1 MNLGISN
8 NGSSSVNNMFP
19 KMISITIVI
28 IGLMAFMAMIN
39 FDFIPT
45 KQIIEVDEK
54 TVTVEGFDIMKK
66 SDTDVSM
73 SKGFCESH
81 KGERARLQ
89 ESCSKL
95 TKKNCLATSCCVY
108 AKMQG
113 EEKCH
118 SGDEHG
124 PTFRRDEIGKT
135 HDVDYYY
142 FKNNCY
148 GKECPTDK

>member
-73 SKGFCESH
+73 
-81 KGERARLQ
+81 
-89 ESCSKL
+89 
-95 TKKNCLATSCCVY
+95 
-108 AKMQG
+108 
-113 EEKCH
+113 
-118 SGDEHG
+118 
-124 PTFRRDEIGKT
+124 
-135 HDVDYYY
+135 
-142 FKNNCY
+142 
-148 GKECPTDK
+148 

>member
-8 NGSSSVNNMFP
+8 SGSSSLNNMFP
-19 KMISITIVI
+19 KMISITIILV
-28 IGLMAFMAMIN
+28 GLMAFMAMIK

-45 KQIIEVDEK
+45 KQMIEEDQK
-54 TVTVEGFDIMKK
+54 TITVEGFDVMEK
-66 SDTDVSM
+66 SDGDAAM
-73 SKGFCESH
+73 SQGFCESH
-81 KGERARLQ
+81 NGERSRLQ
-89 ESCSKL
+89 DSCGEL

-124 PTFRRDEIGKT
+124 PTFRRDETGKT
-135 HDVDYYY
+135 HDDDYYY
-142 FKNNCY
+142 FKNVCY

>member
-1 MNLGISN
+1 MKSLSMVVLQTETKI
-8 NGSSSVNNMFP
+8 
-19 KMISITIVI
+19 I
-28 IGLMAFMAMIN
+28 IG
-39 FDFIPT
+39 
-45 KQIIEVDEK
+45 
-54 TVTVEGFDIMKK
+54 
-66 SDTDVSM
+66 
-73 SKGFCESH
+73 
-81 KGERARLQ
+81 ERSRLQ
-89 ESCSKL
+89 ESCNEL

-113 EEKCH
+113 KEKCH

-148 GKECPTDK
+148 GKECPIDK

>member
-8 NGSSSVNNMFP
+8 YDSGSLNSMFP
-19 KMISITIVI
+19 KMISITIILV
-28 IGLMAFMAMIN
+28 GLMAFMAMIN
-39 FDFIPT
+39 FDFTPT
-45 KQIIEVDEK
+45 KHVIEVNEK
-54 TVTVEGFDIMKK
+54 TITVEGFDVMKK
-66 SDTDVSM
+66 SDGDAAM
-73 SKGFCESH
+73 SQGFCESH
-81 KGERARLQ
+81 MGERSRLQ
-89 ESCSKL
+89 DSCSEL
-95 TKKNCLATSCCVY
+95 TKSNCLATSCCVY

-148 GKECPTDK
+148 GKECPIDN